1 MRYTDTNVYFAS
13 TMTEIDAMNAI
24 ISHLTSLDSC
34 IVCMDTTAEQ
44 YADSSNTATFRF
56 NMDNKYIFRITRT
69 YVNSATCR
77 TFIFENIVNGQST
90 GSRSLR
96 LWRYETY
103 PTGVIGQPA
112 ILNVKSSIGSNAMLI
127 WMYAEYGTESFNTAL
142 VNNTSNSESYCGYST
157 NDTLY
162 GASFFRCSDS
172 SSGYS
177 MPKIINFAAP
187 AGHIAYSPISPITLN
202 GTYVT
207 SIDEVYSCSTVTRGS
222 TIALP
227 NGENYRAIE
236 TNSMIKI
243 VN

>member
-1 MRYTDTNVYFAS
+1 MRYTDTNVYFAA

-24 ISHLTSLDSC
+24 ISHLTSLDPR
-34 IVCMDTTAEQ
+34 IVCMDTTEEQ
-44 YADSSNTATFRF
+44 YSDSSAKASFRF

-69 YVNSATCR
+69 YVNSDTCR

-90 GSRSLR
+90 GSPSLR
-96 LWRYETY
+96 LWRYATY
-103 PTGVIGQPA
+103 PTGVISQPST
-112 ILNVKSSIGSNAMLI
+112 LNVKSSIGSNAMLI
-127 WMYAEYGTESFNTAL
+127 WMYASYGTERFNTAL
-142 VNNTSNSESYCGYST
+142 VNNSSNSESYCGYST

-162 GASFFRCSDS
+162 GAAFFRASDS

-177 MPKIINFAAP
+177 MPKVVNFAAP
-187 AGHIAYSPISPITLN
+187 AGHIAYSPICPITLN